1 MMFDWLKQ
9 KLTDLAQFIQD
20 LHYAAFTALVD
31 MLKDLV
37 CWALDGLLS
46 LAISAIE
53 SLDLSALDGFNGW
66 GSLPSEMINIL
77 MLMGLHQAIGIVLAA
92 GAIRLIL
99 QLIPFVRLGS

>member
-1 MMFDWLKQ
+1 MFDWLKQ
-9 KLTDLAQFIQD
+9 KLNDIVTWFGDMFVAVFVALWDILKDIICWLFESLFQLVI
-20 LHYAAFTALVD
+20 TALNQ
-31 MLKDLV
+31 
-37 CWALDGLLS
+37 
-46 LAISAIE
+46 
-53 SLDLSALDGFNGW
+53 LDLSALDGFNGW

>member
-1 MMFDWLKQ
+1 MFDWLKQ
-9 KLTDLAQFIQD
+9 KLTDIVAWFGDMFVAI
-20 LHYAAFTALVD
+20 FVALWD
-31 MLKDLV
+31 MLKDIICWLFETLFDLV
-37 CWALDGLLS
+37 
-46 LAISAIE
+46 ISALE